1 MPVDKARNGHIA
13 VSADGENWIWTPDR
27 SNAYLTRDKGA
38 SWVQCQG
45 LPQNMR
51 VIADKV
57 NPKRFYGVDAVNEIV
72 YSSEDGGL
80 TFRADTL
87 ALTVRQPS
95 RRPQAVARNSR
106 GDSRGG
112 QDRIYSM
119 PGREKDLWIAAY
131 DGLYHS
137 TSLEGYDFKALDKVR
152 TIYAFGYGK
161 DAPGKNYPTLY
172 IIGVVN
178 GKYGFFRS
186 DDIARSWVRI
196 NEDAHQYGL
205 VLHICGDMQEYGRV
219 YVGTHG
225 RGIVTG
231 VPK

>member
-1 MPVDKARNGHIA
+1 
-13 VSADGENWIWTPDR
+13 
-27 SNAYLTRDKGA
+27 
-38 SWVQCQG
+38 
-45 LPQNMR
+45 MR

-72 YSSEDGGL
+72 YSSEDGGF

-87 ALTVRQPS
+87 SLTARPTVRRQQPGP
-95 RRPQAVARNSR
+95 RANR
-106 GDSRGG
+106 GDNRGG
-112 QDRIYSM
+112 QDRIYAM

-137 TSLEGYDFKALDKVR
+137 TALEGYDFKTLDKVR

-161 DAPGKNYPTLY
+161 EAPGTDYPTLY

-178 GKYGFFRS
+178 GQYGFFRS
-186 DDIARSWVRI
+186 DDAARSWVRI
-196 NEDAHQYGL
+196 NDDAHQYGL

-219 YVGTHG
+219 YIGTHG
-225 RGIVTG
+225 RGIITG
-231 VPK
+231 VPRK

>member
-13 VSADGENWIWTPDR
+13 VSADGENWIWTSDR
-27 SNAYLTRDKGA
+27 SYAYLTRDKGA

-95 RRPQAVARNSR
+95 RRPKAVARNSR

-152 TIYAFGYGK
+152 TICIRLWKGSAWEK
-161 DAPGKNYPTLY
+161 LSY
-172 IIGVVN
+172 IIYHRC
-178 GKYGFFRS
+178 GKRQIRILPFRRHCQ
-186 DDIARSWVRI
+186 I
-196 NEDAHQYGL
+196 L
-205 VLHICGDMQEYGRV
+205 
-219 YVGTHG
+219 GTDQ
-225 RGIVTG
+225 
-231 VPK
+231 